1 MQSRKP
7 KQPSLFG
14 PGALPELERARLLSR
29 LEDEGADD
37 LTEALRK
44 CGLEL
49 PITCRSCGH
58 VHKLQTRCNRK
69 WCPVCARQIAAK
81 RAAKLQAAALTF
93 RWPLFLTLTVEN
105 IASDDYSRDFVREL
119 RRSFGKLRNRKIW
132 KKRVKAGAAAIEIT
146 NTGNGW
152 HPHIHALL
160 DCRWLAIDTPEPTAR
175 MSPEAQ
181 AIRFRQAA
189 EEITA
194 VWQKCVKTRT
204 ASQVKVKRADMNAA
218 REVMKYAVKGSDL
231 IDAPDEIAPILRMMD
246 GTRLVTTFGECYG
259 LELPEEERPPL
270 TCPNGHTDWTTQ
282 RMRPGAPTH
291 DDDGTPYPDGYH
303 EWPLRQRLAWR
314 RSRALDTKLDEII
327 AAEEADDIPF

>member
-1 MQSRKP
+1 MKSRKP

-29 LEDEGADD
+29 LEAEGADD

-49 PITCRSCGH
+49 PLTCRSCGH

-105 IASDDYSRDFVREL
+105 VESNDYSRDFVRDL
-119 RRSFGKLRNRKIW
+119 RRSFGKLRQRKLW

-146 NTGNGW
+146 NTGRGW

-181 AIRFRQAA
+181 AVRFRQAA
-189 EEITA
+189 EELTE

-204 ASQVKVKRADMNAA
+204 ASQVKVKRADMHAA

-246 GTRLVTTFGECYG
+246 GTRLVTTFGDCYG
-259 LELPEEERPPL
+259 LTLPEEERPPL
-270 TCPNGHTDWTTQ
+270 TCPNGHSDWTTQ
-282 RMRPGAPTH
+282 RIRPAAPTH
-291 DDDGTPYPDGYH
+291 TDDGREYPPGY
-303 EWPLRQRLAWR
+303 WDWSVAMKRAWQRAPEDER
-314 RSRALDTKLDEII
+314 KLNQII
-327 AAEEADDIPF
+327 AAEAEDDIPF

>member
-1 MQSRKP
+1 MKSRQP
-7 KQPSLFG
+7 KQPTLFG

-29 LEDEGADD
+29 LEAEGADD

-49 PITCRSCGH
+49 PLTCRSCGH

-93 RWPLFLTLTVEN
+93 QWPLFVTLTVEN
-105 IASDDYSRDFVREL
+105 IASDDYTRDFVRDL
-119 RRSFGKLRNRKIW
+119 RRAFGKLRNRKIW

-146 NTGNGW
+146 NKGNGW

-160 DCRWLAIDTPEPTAR
+160 DCRWLAIETPEPNAR

-181 AIRFRQAA
+181 AVRFRQAA
-189 EEITA
+189 EELTT

-231 IDAPDEIAPILRMMD
+231 IDSPDEIAPILRMMD
-246 GTRLVTTFGECYG
+246 GTRLVTTFGDCYG
-259 LELPEEERPPL
+259 LKLPEEEREPL
-270 TCPNGHTDWTTQ
+270 TCPNGHSDWTTQ
-282 RMRPGAPTH
+282 RIRTGLQTVH
-291 DDDGTPYPDGYH
+291 DDGRPYPDGYWD
-303 EWPLRQRLAWR
+303 WPTQARLAWQ
-314 RSRALDTKLDEII
+314 RSAAFEAALEDAARAEDEDEI
-327 AAEEADDIPF
+327 PF